1 MVHHHLVPLSGV
13 LGPHLHVTE
22 QELLGV
28 ESIDAHLFCEHSP
41 REGAN
46 MGDEYESASI
56 LRFDFGSVQTLI
68 ISNADTLNLMNMKMD
83 LDYRIP

>member
-1 MVHHHLVPLSGV
+1 
-13 LGPHLHVTE
+13 
-22 QELLGV
+22 
-28 ESIDAHLFCEHSP
+28 
-41 REGAN
+41 